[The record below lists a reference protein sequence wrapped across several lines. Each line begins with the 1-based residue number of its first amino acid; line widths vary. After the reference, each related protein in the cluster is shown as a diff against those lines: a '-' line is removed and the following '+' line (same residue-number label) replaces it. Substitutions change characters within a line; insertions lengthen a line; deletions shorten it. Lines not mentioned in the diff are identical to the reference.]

1 MSSFLGEGNSKDF
14 IMQIA
19 SWFYE
24 ARGGGYGEGV
34 TDDLIANN
42 QKILGWLMKIA
53 SLVKFE
59 TAVRS

>member
-1 MSSFLGEGNSKDF
+1 
-14 IMQIA
+14 MQIA

-24 ARGGGYGEGV
+24 ARGGGNGEGV

-42 QKILGWLMKIA
+42 QKILGWLMKIT